1 VSTPEASFDARL
13 KGILARVA
21 PGTELHDGLERILRG
36 RTGALIVLG
45 FDRSVE
51 HIANGGFTLDVP
63 FSATRLRELSKMDG
77 AVILDTAG
85 STIVRAAVQLVP
97 DASLATDET
106 GTRHR
111 TADRVS
117 RQTGYPVISVSKSMN
132 IIALYVDGRRYV
144 LDDTSEIL
152 TRANQALATL
162 ERYKSRLDEV
172 DASLFA
178 LEIENLVTVRDIAT
192 TSQRL
197 EMVRRIASEIES
209 YVVELG
215 VEGRLLSLQLNEL
228 VAGVETDRAL
238 LVRDYLAAAAYKK
251 RKGVESALSQLDALT
266 ANELLDLA
274 VVADAYGFTGGSDLL
289 DQSVQARGYRILA
302 RVPRLSEVITD
313 RLVAHFAGLQRLLAA
328 GIDDLQ
334 QVEGVGEARARSVR
348 EGLSRIAES
357 SILERFM

>member
-1 VSTPEASFDARL
+1 VTPAETSFDSRL
-13 KGILARVA
+13 KEILARVA

-85 STIVRAAVQLVP
+85 ATIVRAAVQLVP

-172 DASLFA
+172 NSSLFA

-228 VAGVETDRAL
+228 VSGVEHERVL
-238 LVRDYLAAAAYKK
+238 LVQDYLSAASSRK
-251 RKGVESALSQLDALT
+251 RKGVEIALARLDSLS
-266 ANELLDLA
+266 ANELLDLS
-274 VVADAYGFTGGSDLL
+274 VIADAYGLAGGGEQM
-289 DQSVQARGYRILA
+289 DQPVQARGYRILA

-313 RLVAHFAGLQRLLAA
+313 RLIAHFNGLQRLLAA